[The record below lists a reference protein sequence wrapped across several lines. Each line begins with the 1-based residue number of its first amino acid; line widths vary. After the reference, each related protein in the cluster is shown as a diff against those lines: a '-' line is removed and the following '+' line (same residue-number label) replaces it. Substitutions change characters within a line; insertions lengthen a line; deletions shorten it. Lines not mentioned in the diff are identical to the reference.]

1 MQFLGYGDE
10 ESYWLDQLAPS
21 AGEEVRK
28 AQIEKAA
35 SEAKETSANNLDV
48 TVDKSTPILETI
60 PDGNYTLSEKSS
72 PVIETIPEAKALTS
86 TPNKTVIQETKVAT
100 PVANDKKIVNKSPI
114 VNGQAN
120 GGYQGIKMVN
130 GTQDESLDVNNNLD
144 INEAINK
151 LMEEV
156 KSIRTINSLRR
167 ILEIRDEEIRTL
179 KEKIS
184 VSDTVIQEMRE
195 TNLYLHR
202 ENQRLQ
208 DSEAKS
214 NQNVAQLCA
223 DIKTMLCKVNIIQT
237 IIDLSLDSK
246 ITWCLDPFADFT
258 FLLYYVYET
267 SFYLK
272 SNQFFGIWLL

>member
-1 MQFLGYGDE
+1 LTE
-10 ESYWLDQLAPS
+10 
-21 AGEEVRK
+21 
-28 AQIEKAA
+28 
-35 SEAKETSANNLDV
+35 
-48 TVDKSTPILETI
+48 KSTSVLKI
-60 PDGNYTLSEKSS
+60 
-72 PVIETIPEAKALTS
+72 IPEAKTFTS
-86 TPNKTVIQETKVAT
+86 TPNKAVLHETKVDS
-100 PVANDKKIVNKSPI
+100 PIANDKKFINKSPI
-114 VNGQAN
+114 ANGQAN
-120 GGYQGIKMVN
+120 GGYQGMKMVN
-130 GTQDESLDVNNNLD
+130 GTHDESLDVNNNLD

-167 ILEIRDEEIRTL
+167 ILEVRDEEIRTL

-223 DIKTMLCKVNIIQT
+223 DIKTMLCKVDRLVDEKKKLMDEIVC
-237 IIDLSLDSK
+237 LKAAK
-246 ITWCLDPFADFT
+246 I
-258 FLLYYVYET
+258 
-267 SFYLK
+267 
-272 SNQFFGIWLL
+272 